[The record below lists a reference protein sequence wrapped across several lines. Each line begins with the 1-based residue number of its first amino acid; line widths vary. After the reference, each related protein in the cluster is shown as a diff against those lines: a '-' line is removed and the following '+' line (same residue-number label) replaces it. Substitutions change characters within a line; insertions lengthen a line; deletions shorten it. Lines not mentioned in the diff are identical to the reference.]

1 LIEARLGRG
10 GKELATLPE
19 EMMDRAM
26 DRGSTLR
33 QMARFQGAVFTSDRL
48 DALDEVLTQ

>member
-1 LIEARLGRG
+1 
-10 GKELATLPE
+10 
-19 EMMDRAM
+19 MDRAM

-33 QMARFQGAVFTSDRL
+33 QMARFQGAVFASDRL